1 VGGYLLAYFK
11 VHIKFPVFLIRER
24 TSHRLLISKVFLFLC
39 LEFEALNGTF
49 FVPFEASA
57 MSFCSN
63 GTFFVARWNVRLW
76 VMSHWVRVQLTNK
89 KKSIS
94 LPSQLSFLL
103 LILSVS
109 LYWKD
114 NDGQTPLHYAVVC
127 EREAI
132 AEYLVKENAA
142 TNIKDND
149 GNSLSDLCEANWPW
163 MQVAGKQID

>member
-1 VGGYLLAYFK
+1 VCNLP
-11 VHIKFPVFLIRER
+11 I
-24 TSHRLLISKVFLFLC
+24 
-39 LEFEALNGTF
+39 
-49 FVPFEASA
+49 
-57 MSFCSN
+57 
-63 GTFFVARWNVRLW
+63 
-76 VMSHWVRVQLTNK
+76 

-94 LPSQLSFLL
+94 LSFQLSFLL

-132 AEYLVKENAA
+132 AEYLRKENAA
-142 TNIKDND
+142 TDIKDND
-149 GNSLSDLCEANWPW
+149 GNSPSDLCEANWPC